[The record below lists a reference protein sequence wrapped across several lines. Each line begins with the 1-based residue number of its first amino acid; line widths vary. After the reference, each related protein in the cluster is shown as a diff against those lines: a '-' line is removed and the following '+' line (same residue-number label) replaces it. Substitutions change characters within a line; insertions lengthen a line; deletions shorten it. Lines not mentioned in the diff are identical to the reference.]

1 MQMDLTSIPAR
12 VKELRE
18 ILDIEATE
26 MADKLGVTLI
36 NYIAYESGEQD
47 IPISTL
53 YEIASILGVDFTTLL
68 TGRTPKMN
76 TYSVVRN
83 GQGAKV
89 ERYPGYNYT
98 SLCYNFKGREMEP
111 MVVQLMPEDERPAL
125 VSHGGQEFNYV
136 LSGKVCVTIG
146 KKDIVLEQGDCLYFD
161 PMIPH
166 GQSAVDGPA
175 SFLTVITEG
184 KN

>member
-1 MQMDLTSIPAR
+1 MNMDLTSIPRR

-18 ILDIEATE
+18 ILEIEPSE
-26 MADKLGVTLI
+26 MAERLGVTLI
-36 NYIAYESGEQD
+36 NYLAYESGEQD

-68 TGRTPKMN
+68 TGRTPKME
-76 TYSVVRN
+76 TYTVVRS

-89 ERYPGYNYT
+89 ERYPGYDYT
-98 SLCYNFKGREMEP
+98 SLCYNFKGRKMEP
-111 MVVQLMPEDERPAL
+111 MVVNLSPEEEHPSL
-125 VSHGGQEFNYV
+125 VSHGGQEFNFC

-146 KKDIVLEQGDCLYFD
+146 KKDIVLEQGDCVYFD

-166 GQSAVDGPA
+166 GQAAVDAPA
-175 SFLTVITEG
+175 SFLTVIMDD
-184 KN
+184 

>member
-1 MQMDLTSIPAR
+1 MQMDLTNIPSR
-12 VKELRE
+12 VRELRE
-18 ILDIEATE
+18 ILEIEAAE
-26 MADKLGVTLI
+26 MAEKLGVSEADY
-36 NYIAYESGEQD
+36 NAYESGEND

-76 TYSVVRN
+76 TYTVTRKDT
-83 GQGAKV
+83 GAKV

-98 SLCYNFKGREMEP
+98 SLSYNFKGREMEP
-111 MVVQLMPEDERPAL
+111 MLVNLLPEDGQPAL

-136 LSGKVCVTIG
+136 ISGTVCVTIG
-146 KKDIVLEQGDCLYFD
+146 SKKLELSEGDCVYFD

-166 GQSAVDGPA
+166 GQQAVGGPA
-175 SFLTVITEG
+175 SFLTVIKE
-184 KN
+184 

>member
-1 MQMDLTSIPAR
+1 MQMDLTSIPRR

-18 ILDIEATE
+18 ILEIEPAE
-26 MADKLGVTLI
+26 MAEKLGVTLI
-36 NYIAYESGEQD
+36 NYLAYESGEQD

-76 TYSVVRN
+76 TYTVVRE

-89 ERYPGYNYT
+89 ERYPGYDYT
-98 SLCYNFKGREMEP
+98 SLCYNFKGRKMEP
-111 MVVQLMPEDERPAL
+111 MLVNLAPDEERPAL
-125 VSHGGQEFNYV
+125 VSHGGQEFNFC

-146 KKDIVLEQGDCLYFD
+146 KKDIVLEKGDCIYFD

-166 GQSAVDGPA
+166 GQAAVEGNA
-175 SFLTVITEG
+175 SFLTVIMDD
-184 KN
+184 

>member
-1 MQMDLTSIPAR
+1 MQMDLTSIPRR
-12 VKELRE
+12 VRELRE
-18 ILDIEATE
+18 VLEIDASD
-26 MADKLGVTLI
+26 MAERLGVTLI
-36 NYIAYESGEQD
+36 NYLSYESGQQD

-68 TGRTPKMN
+68 TGRTPKMT
-76 TYSVVRN
+76 TYTVVRK
-83 GQGAKV
+83 GTGAKV
-89 ERYPGYNYT
+89 ERYPGYDYT

-111 MVVQLMPEDERPAL
+111 MLVHLAPEDDRPAL

-136 LSGKVCVTIG
+136 LEGSVCVTIG
-146 KKDIVLEQGDCLYFD
+146 KKDLVLNAGDCLYFD

-175 SFLTVITEG
+175 TFLTIIKE
-184 KN
+184 

>member
-1 MQMDLTSIPAR
+1 MQMDLTSIPRR

-18 ILDIEATE
+18 ILEIEPSE
-26 MADKLGVTLI
+26 MAEKLGVTLI
-36 NYIAYESGEQD
+36 NYLAYESGEQD

-53 YEIASILGVDFTTLL
+53 YEIAAILGVDFTTLL

-76 TYSVVRN
+76 TYTVVRE

-89 ERYPGYNYT
+89 ERYPGYDYT
-98 SLCYNFKGREMEP
+98 SLCYNFKGRKMEP
-111 MVVQLMPEDERPAL
+111 MLVNLSPDEERPSL
-125 VSHGGQEFNYV
+125 VSHGGQEFNFC

-146 KKDIVLEQGDCLYFD
+146 KKDIVLEKGDCIYFD

-166 GQSAVDGPA
+166 GQSAVEAAA
-175 SFLTVITEG
+175 SFLTVIMDD
-184 KN
+184 

>member
-1 MQMDLTSIPAR
+1 MQMDLTSIPVR

-18 ILDIEATE
+18 ILEIEPKE

-36 NYIAYESGEQD
+36 NYLAYESGEQD

-53 YEIASILGVDFTTLL
+53 YEIANILGVDFTTLL

-76 TYSVVRN
+76 TYTVTRKD
-83 GQGAKV
+83 QGAKV
-89 ERYPGYNYT
+89 ERYPGYDYT

-111 MVVQLMPEDERPAL
+111 MLVHLSPEEERPSL
-125 VSHGGQEFNYV
+125 VSHSGQEFNFCV
-136 LSGKVCVTIG
+136 SGKVCVTIG
-146 KKDIVLEQGDCLYFD
+146 KKDIVLEAGDCVYFD

-166 GQSAVDGPA
+166 GQAAVDGEA
-175 SFLTVITEG
+175 TFLTVIKE
-184 KN
+184 

>member
-1 MQMDLTSIPAR
+1 MQMDLTSIPSR
-12 VKELRE
+12 IKELRE
-18 ILDIEATE
+18 ILEIDATE

-36 NYIAYESGEQD
+36 NYLAFESGEQD

-76 TYSVVRN
+76 TYTVARGGS
-83 GQGAKV
+83 GAKV
-89 ERYPGYNYT
+89 ERYPGYDYT
-98 SLCYNFKGREMEP
+98 SLCFNFKGRTMEP
-111 MVVQLMPEDERPAL
+111 LLVHLSPEDERPAL
-125 VSHGGQEFNYV
+125 VSHSGQEFNFV
-136 LSGKVCVTIG
+136 IDGKVCVTIG
-146 KKDIVLEQGDCLYFD
+146 KKDILLEKGDCIYFD

-175 SFLTVITEG
+175 EFLTVINE
-184 KN
+184 

>member
-1 MQMDLTSIPAR
+1 MQMDLKSIPNR
-12 VKELRE
+12 IKELRE
-18 ILDIEATE
+18 ILEIEAKE
-26 MADKLGVTLI
+26 MADKLGVSLI
-36 NYIAYESGEQD
+36 NYLAFESGEQD

-53 YEIASILGVDFTTLL
+53 YEIAAILEVDFTTLL
-68 TGRTPKMN
+68 TGRTPKMT
-76 TYSVVRN
+76 TYTVVRN
-83 GQGAKV
+83 GQGALV

-111 MVVQLMPEDERPAL
+111 MVVRLMPEDERPAL

-146 KKDIVLEQGDCLYFD
+146 KKDIELSEGDCLYFD

-166 GQSAVDGPA
+166 GQAAIDGPA
-175 SFLTVITEG
+175 SFLTVITE
-184 KN
+184 KE

>member
-1 MQMDLTSIPAR
+1 MQMDLTSIPNR

-18 ILDIEATE
+18 ILEIEPSE
-26 MADKLGVTLI
+26 MAAKLGVTLI
-36 NYIAYESGEQD
+36 NYLAYESGEQD

-68 TGRTPKMN
+68 TGRTPKMT
-76 TYSVVRN
+76 TYTVVRK
-83 GQGAKV
+83 GTGAKV
-89 ERYPGYNYT
+89 ERYPGYDYT

-111 MVVQLMPEDERPAL
+111 LLVHLSPEDERPAL
-125 VSHGGQEFNYV
+125 VSHGGQEFNFV

-146 KKDIVLEQGDCLYFD
+146 KKDIVLEAGDCLYFD

-166 GQSAVDGPA
+166 GQSAVDDPA
-175 SFLTVITEG
+175 TFLTVIKE
-184 KN
+184 